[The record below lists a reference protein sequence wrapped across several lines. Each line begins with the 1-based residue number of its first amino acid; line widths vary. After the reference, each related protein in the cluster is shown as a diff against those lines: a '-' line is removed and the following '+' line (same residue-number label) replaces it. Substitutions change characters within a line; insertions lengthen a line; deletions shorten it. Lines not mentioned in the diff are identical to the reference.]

1 MIVAKLAVNRDAT
14 ASTVEGAA
22 VSSEV
27 DDEVRVSRRDLV
39 SVGRRCLWRAATVT
53 SAA

>member
-1 MIVAKLAVNRDAT
+1 VLGDSRPDVLRCACGILNR
-14 ASTVEGAA
+14 V
-22 VSSEV
+22 
-27 DDEVRVSRRDLV
+27 RRDLV